1 MSESQEEGGSVAKRS
16 RRWCEKEQSKERG
29 VAEKVCENKKW
40 SGGVREGMRRT
51 VLVTQKAV
59 PAVQSMMTV

>member
-1 MSESQEEGGSVAKRS
+1 MAKRS
-16 RRWCEKEQSKERG
+16 KRWCEKEQCKERG
-29 VAEKVCENKKW
+29 VAWKGGENKKMEW
-40 SGGVREGMRRT
+40 GGVREGMRRT